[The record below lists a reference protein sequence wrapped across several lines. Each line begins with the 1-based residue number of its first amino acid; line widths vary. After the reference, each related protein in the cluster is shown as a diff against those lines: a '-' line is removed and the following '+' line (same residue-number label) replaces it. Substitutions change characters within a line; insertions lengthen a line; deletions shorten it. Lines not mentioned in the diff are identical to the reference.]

1 MLKTPRPQGS
11 ARHEG
16 PSTLPHTRR
25 LGLAGLPATLGDESI
40 FLPRKSCEL
49 VPGHELGG
57 GDAFS
62 WFLSLWARLRVIA
75 RTLGF

>member
-1 MLKTPRPQGS
+1 M
-11 ARHEG
+11 
-16 PSTLPHTRR
+16 STFFH
-25 LGLAGLPATLGDESI
+25 
-40 FLPRKSCEL
+40 PRKSRDL
-49 VPGHELGG
+49 VSAHELDG